1 VQQTTAQDAVTLW
14 RTYFQPHALAVF
26 GQSGS
31 NDRDR
36 LARRA
41 IRWLSTT
48 GATEI
53 SREQIRTEAM
63 GGSVDAEGADKVIA
77 RLERGGVLR
86 LLPTPKARH
95 RPAKRWAVNPALR

>member
-1 VQQTTAQDAVTLW
+1 
-14 RTYFQPHALAVF
+14 VF

-41 IRWLSTT
+41 VRWLRTT
-48 GATEI
+48 GATEV

-63 GGSVDAEGADKVIA
+63 GSTVDAEGADRLIA

-95 RPAKRWAVNPALR
+95 RPAKRWAVNSALK